1 MTDFEGEEE
10 NDCGLTQ
17 FEAEEE
23 EKENQVYE
31 RGIAREKKELRKS
44 IAEIEKEIA
53 LLEAKK
59 ASLENELWELEA

>member
-10 NDCGLTQ
+10 NDCGLSQ
-17 FEAEEE
+17 FEAEGE
-23 EKENQVYE
+23 EKENQVCE
-31 RGIAREKKELRKS
+31 KRVAREKKELRKS